1 MGSATALALAGRFGQ
16 SLTMPKGPPLA
27 RPLIAV
33 RILAL
38 VSAVLAVIC
47 VALAFA
53 WTHERQVT
61 ACWRAAAEF
70 QLMPNG
76 DCDGG

>member
-1 MGSATALALAGRFGQ
+1 MGSATALALDGGFGQ
-16 SLTMPKGPPLA
+16 SLTMPKGQPPV

-38 VSAVLAVIC
+38 VSAVLALIC
-47 VALAFA
+47 VTLALA
-53 WTHERQVT
+53 WTHEREAT
-61 ACWRAAAEF
+61 ACWRAAAQF
-70 QLMPNG
+70 QLMPDG

>member
-1 MGSATALALAGRFGQ
+1 MA
-16 SLTMPKGPPLA
+16 KGPPPA
-27 RPLIAV
+27 RLLIAV

-38 VSAVLAVIC
+38 VAAVLAVIC
-47 VALAFA
+47 VVLAFA
-53 WTHERQVT
+53 WTHERQAT

-76 DCDGG
+76 DCEGG

>member
-1 MGSATALALAGRFGQ
+1 MGSATALALASGFGQ
-16 SLTMPKGPPLA
+16 SLSMPKGSPLA

-38 VSAVLAVIC
+38 VAVVLAAIC
-47 VALAFA
+47 VVLAFA
-53 WTHERQVT
+53 WTHERQTT

-70 QLMPNG
+70 QLMPDG
-76 DCDGG
+76 DCNAG